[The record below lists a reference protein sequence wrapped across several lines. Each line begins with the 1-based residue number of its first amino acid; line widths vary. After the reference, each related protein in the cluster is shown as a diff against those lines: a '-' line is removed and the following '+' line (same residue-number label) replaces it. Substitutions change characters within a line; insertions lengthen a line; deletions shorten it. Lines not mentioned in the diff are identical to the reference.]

1 MIGGLFYSITII
13 NMALPPQT
21 IGDMLEYIQKML
33 KDWTVTMNTPLIH
46 ASDIEGNEYQYV
58 YYPIDPMFYDPKSL
72 TAIVFDDYVENHYD
86 ELKSAYK
93 EMLRDT
99 GKYHGDLDSVEDGRT
114 EFVYESMREDS
125 EWVFTCCVN

>member
-1 MIGGLFYSITII
+1 
-13 NMALPPQT
+13 MATKPQT
-21 IGDMLEYIQKML
+21 VGDLTLHLQKL
-33 KDWTVTMNTPLIH
+33 IKNWIIKLNTPLIH
-46 ASDIEGNEYQYV
+46 ASDLEGNSYDYV
-58 YYPIDPMFYDPKSL
+58 RIPAEPMMFHQTPGE
-72 TAIVFDDYVENHYD
+72 AITFDDYVENHYD

-99 GKYHGDLDSVEDGRT
+99 GKYHGDLDSVEDWRT